1 MLYVNK
7 RNLVDKLEN
16 CGYHSDTGL
25 QLEIQDNLW
34 QFRPNQ
40 KNGKLAITSFDR
52 NDKKKIIIGTP
63 IFDYASQSLG
73 IENELQML
81 ENDLI
86 ISKPDA
92 KSKIYS
98 FGAGAIAGYLLG
110 QNLFFSLVGGIAVTA
125 ITRNGSSKIA
135 VKNIND
141 YVKNV
146 YHGATGKFALNYLE
160 IK

>member
-16 CGYHSDTGL
+16 SGYHLDKDL
-25 QLEIQDNLW
+25 QLELRGNLW

-40 KNGKLAITSFDR
+40 ENGKLAVTSFDR

-63 IFDYASQSLG
+63 IFDYESQSSR
-73 IENELQML
+73 IEDQLQML
-81 ENDLI
+81 EDDLFI
-86 ISKPDA
+86 AKPDA
-92 KSKIYS
+92 KNKIYS
-98 FGAGAIAGYLLG
+98 FGAGAITGYLIG
-110 QNLFFSLVGGIAVTA
+110 QNLFFSLVGGVAVTA

-135 VKNIND
+135 LRNIND
-141 YVKNV
+141 YVETV
-146 YHGATGKFALNYLE
+146 YHGKTGKFALDYLG